1 MIDINVPDHVTNPSA
16 YIAAAHARIKINA
29 RKGRSTKWFA
39 DHDDAQQITDWL
51 NATGEFA
58 GHWEVDG
65 TVVSDEQRDENEE
78 LWNNSTWI
86 HHPASVGRFSGDFG
100 DFIMGLHNQLF
111 EFGSLSDKQTQ
122 IVREALARK
131 LKWVADAEKNHA
143 AALEADRNSTF
154 VGELK
159 ERRDWVLV
167 IKKVISFESQWGY
180 VYINIMKDQDG
191 NVIIGK
197 GSKQYGTEGTTVK
210 LKATIV
216 KHDTRE
222 GIKQTFVNRPK
233 FEV

>member
-1 MIDINVPDHVTNPSA
+1 
-16 YIAAAHARIKINA
+16 
-29 RKGRSTKWFA
+29 
-39 DHDDAQQITDWL
+39 
-51 NATGEFA
+51 
-58 GHWEVDG
+58 
-65 TVVSDEQRDENEE
+65 
-78 LWNNSTWI
+78 
-86 HHPASVGRFSGDFG
+86 
-100 DFIMGLHNQLF
+100 MGLHNQLF